1 LELRNP
7 LKIKTVAKQEYNQIR
22 DAVSSMLKAST
33 VVRRKNKSKVEK
45 KRELFAKTMNS
56 LEEVLTRSHLL
67 YSDASVDF
75 SSYDEKFMSI
85 IDSLILMHFG
95 TRCFDLISWYLYDRI
110 THDGTQSSTINDEN
124 GNEIHIQSAYD
135 LYDLIV
141 RVNPNV

>member
-1 LELRNP
+1 M
-7 LKIKTVAKQEYNQIR
+7 AKQEYNQIR
-22 DAVSSMLKAST
+22 DAVSAMLNVST

-56 LEEVLTRSHLL
+56 LEEVLTRSHIL
-67 YSDASVDF
+67 YSDANVDF

-85 IDSLILMHFG
+85 IDSLIFMHFG
-95 TRCFDLISWYLYDRI
+95 AQCFDLISWYLYDRI
-110 THDGTQSSTINDEN
+110 APDGTQSSTINDEN

>member
-1 LELRNP
+1 M
-7 LKIKTVAKQEYNQIR
+7 AKQEYNQIR
-22 DAVSSMLKAST
+22 DAVSAMLNVST

-45 KRELFAKTMNS
+45 KRELFAKTMKS
-56 LEEVLTRSHLL
+56 LEEVLTRSHIL
-67 YSDASVDF
+67 YSDANVDF

-85 IDSLILMHFG
+85 IDSLIFMHFG
-95 TRCFDLISWYLYDRI
+95 AQCFDLISWYLYDRI
-110 THDGTQSSTINDEN
+110 APDGTQSSTINDEN